1 MSVEVGR
8 RVFVGS
14 VAAGLPLLAGG
25 GATLAFAQRQNGATR
40 VQDPV
45 FDQLLTDM
53 NGAVRSLSQAGSGE
67 HTRRLA
73 SSLRVF
79 AAWGASTQFDSRV
92 KETLRDVVRREGR
105 DALLR
110 RNLDAAMFKAEAREF
125 GFDGTSAVPLPVPAP
140 VDFATRQWVVDDLLA
155 NGVTPRWQAVA
166 ATLDDAARALDRVAS
181 ARSAGVTLVA
191 QVDPSVCR
199 MIQQE
204 MSYLNIQMVFWC
216 APWFY
221 WVPEPCGMTT
231 SAYLGVAAVSWWYGC

>member
-14 VAAGLPLLAGG
+14 MAAGLPLLAGG
-25 GATLAFAQRQNGATR
+25 GATLAFAQRQTGAKR
-40 VQDPV
+40 IQDPV
-45 FDQLLTDM
+45 FDQVLTDM
-53 NGAVRSLSQAGSGE
+53 KGAVRGLSQAGSGE

-79 AAWGASTQFDSRV
+79 AAWGASKQFDSRV
-92 KETLRDVVRREGR
+92 KDTLRDVVKREGR

-110 RNLDAAMFKAEAREF
+110 RSVDPAMFKAESREF
-125 GFDGTSAVPLPVPAP
+125 GFDGTSAVPLLMPQP
-140 VDFATRQWVVDDLLA
+140 VDFAARQRVVDDVLA
-155 NGVTPRWQAVA
+155 NGVTPRWRAVA
-166 ATLDDAARALDRVAS
+166 ATLDDAARGLDRIAS

-191 QVDPSVCR
+191 QTDPSICR

-204 MSYLNIQMVFWC
+204 LSYLNIQMVFWC

-221 WVPEPCGMTT
+221 WVPEPCGMAT
-231 SAYLGVAAVSWWYGC
+231 SAYLGVYAVSWWYGC

>member
-1 MSVEVGR
+1 
-8 RVFVGS
+8 
-14 VAAGLPLLAGG
+14 
-25 GATLAFAQRQNGATR
+25 
-40 VQDPV
+40 
-45 FDQLLTDM
+45 
-53 NGAVRSLSQAGSGE
+53 
-67 HTRRLA
+67 
-73 SSLRVF
+73 
-79 AAWGASTQFDSRV
+79 
-92 KETLRDVVRREGR
+92 LRDVVRREGR

-140 VDFATRQWVVDDLLA
+140 VDFATRQWIVDDLLA

-166 ATLDDAARALDRVAS
+166 ATLDDAARALDRIAS

-221 WVPEPCGMTT
+221 WAPEPCGMAT
-231 SAYLGVAAVSWWYGC
+231 SAYLGVYAVGWWYGC

>member
-25 GATLAFAQRQNGATR
+25 SATLAFAQRQNGATR
-40 VQDPV
+40 VQDSV

-53 NGAVRSLSQAGSGE
+53 KGAVRSLSQAGSGE

-125 GFDGTSAVPLPVPAP
+125 GFDGTSAAPLPVPAP
-140 VDFATRQWVVDDLLA
+140 VDLATRRWIVDDLLA

-166 ATLDDAARALDRVAS
+166 ATLDDAAPIWERHVA
-181 ARSAGVTLVA
+181 R
-191 QVDPSVCR
+191 QD
-199 MIQQE
+199 
-204 MSYLNIQMVFWC
+204 
-216 APWFY
+216 
-221 WVPEPCGMTT
+221 
-231 SAYLGVAAVSWWYGC
+231 